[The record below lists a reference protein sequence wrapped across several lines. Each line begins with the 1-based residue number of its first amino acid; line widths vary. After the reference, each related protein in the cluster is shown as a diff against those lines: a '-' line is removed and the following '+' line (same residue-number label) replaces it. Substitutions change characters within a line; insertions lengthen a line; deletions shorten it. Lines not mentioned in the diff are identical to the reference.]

1 MTLQKERE
9 GRWEATKDE
18 KEVEEWRERH
28 HDTKTDGWKEAG
40 RRTEQQKR
48 AETRCKH
55 SWEKVVSV
63 LAS

>member
-1 MTLQKERE
+1 MT
-9 GRWEATKDE
+9 TKDE

-28 HDTKTDGWKEAG
+28 DDTKTDGWKEAG

-63 LAS
+63 LAT